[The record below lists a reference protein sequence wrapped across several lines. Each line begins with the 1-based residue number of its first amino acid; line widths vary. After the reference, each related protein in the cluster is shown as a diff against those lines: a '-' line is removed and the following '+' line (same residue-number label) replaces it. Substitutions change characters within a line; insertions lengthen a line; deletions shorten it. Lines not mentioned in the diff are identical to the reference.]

1 MSSQPIEIKGSKK
14 SIFVGIDLNYE
25 GIETHKNPP
34 FVSATL

>member
-1 MSSQPIEIKGSKK
+1 MSSQPIEI
-14 SIFVGIDLNYE
+14 IGIDLNYE